1 MDMKVLLAEYTTLCD
16 PHLAPEGAAM
26 LHALRTSFER
36 AGHLVV
42 TPEQGDFGDE
52 LRRLAPLCDA
62 GLVVAPDNLLAGF
75 TRLLEQATWNIGCG
89 SLNVAVC
96 ANKQLTSSIL
106 ASNGIDVPGSPGT
119 LKRVVKPVSGCGS
132 QGVRVTTGDA
142 GPGEFSQEFIE
153 GDHLSVSLV
162 GSRVVGDVCEC
173 YTGKPPLVLAV
184 NRQEIVIG
192 DDGRVSYHGG
202 ATPVRD
208 HPISARVTETAIK
221 AVSVLGCQGY
231 TGVDIVAGDRVVVVD
246 VNPRITTSVVG
257 IVETMEEELAEI
269 LIEASF
275 GRGPVEVH
283 HHGTVRFDE
292 TGRVTVDDR
301 D

>member
-1 MDMKVLLAEYTTLCD
+1 MKVLLAEYTMLRD

-26 LHALRTSFER
+26 FHALRTSFER
-36 AGHLVV
+36 AGHQVM
-42 TPEQGDFGDE
+42 TPENGDFGDE
-52 LRRLAPLCDA
+52 IRRLAPLCDA
-62 GLVVAPDNLLAGF
+62 GLIIAPDHLLAGF

-96 ANKQLTSSIL
+96 ANKQMTSSIL
-106 ASNGIDVPGSPGT
+106 ASNGIDVPGAPGAS
-119 LKRVVKPVSGCGS
+119 KNIVKPVSGCGS
-132 QGVRVTTGDA
+132 QGVRVTSEAA
-142 GPGEFSQEFIE
+142 GPGEISQEFIE

-173 YTGKPPLVLAV
+173 YSGKPPLVLAI
-184 NRQEIVIG
+184 NRQEIGIG

-202 ATPVRD
+202 VTPVKD
-208 HPISARVTETAIK
+208 HPMGDRIIGAAIK
-221 AVSVLGCQGY
+221 AVTVLGCQGY

-257 IVETMEEELAEI
+257 IIQTMDEELSDI

-283 HHGTVRFDE
+283 HHGTARFDE
-292 TGRVTVDDR
+292 TGRVTADDR